1 LNSFGEHRN
10 PDRSAET
17 SPTASPTR
25 RSTLACVITGVAGSS
40 RLVPE
45 NPDSSQ
51 AISTTTP
58 AAAST
63 GGSPP

>member
-10 PDRSAET
+10 PDRSAAI
-17 SPTASPTR
+17 SPAASPTL
-25 RSTLACVITGVAGSS
+25 RSTLACVITGVAAWR

-45 NPDSSQ
+45 NPDSSH
-51 AISTTTP
+51 AISTSAPVT
-58 AAAST
+58 AST